1 MDYEKFKNEFL
12 KDEKL
17 RKEFEKYDLA
27 FEVAKILIA
36 ARVAKKMTQAQ
47 LAKKMKTKQS
57 GIARAES
64 GDRLPSLSF
73 LKKLADV
80 YGTDLIP
87 PKFKCMEDAESVE
100 NLSVNNK
107 ESETRLT
114 FAGWALMR
122 CPSLVDYR
130 ASITKTKTAN

>member
-1 MDYEKFKNEFL
+1 MEYEKFKNEFL

-27 FEVAKILIA
+27 FEVAKILVA

-80 YGTDLIP
+80 YGTDLVP
-87 PKFKCMEDAESVE
+87 PKFKCMEESPVILKYEQNISTNNGLQTKSTLADWGILAEQNRFSY
-100 NLSVNNK
+100 NSN
-107 ESETRLT
+107 S
-114 FAGWALMR
+114 
-122 CPSLVDYR
+122 
-130 ASITKTKTAN
+130 